1 MIATFCGSA
10 DRSAAEGRMYEAIPF
25 LATCPKC
32 KHTCPQDEFSRAE
45 LLRLLNNHHPVLAYC
60 GSCDDY
66 WPISPF
72 ERSMVAEFLAG

>member
-1 MIATFCGSA
+1 MIATFVGSA
-10 DRSAAEGRMYEAIPF
+10 NSSAADARIYAAIPF
-25 LATCPKC
+25 LAICPKC
-32 KHTCPQDEFSRAE
+32 KQARSQDEFGRAE

-60 GSCDDY
+60 ESCDDY